1 MKNIKSYQD
10 YKENIIQEGFRD
22 AGYGFKKYEP
32 PSTMQTLKR
41 KTKSL
46 FGIENSEDRRK
57 LEAIYSEIE
66 NPPYSNYLRSVRDIS
81 NEFPSLVCQL
91 GPRDLSIDC
100 DPKDPFIRWGNK
112 QLDLVELEHE
122 CEKLYRSIKRHVTKD
137 SASVMEART
146 TPKSSYS
153 VVPVYNEVKFMRDVK
168 SSPEQNIK
176 YSEVI
181 PTLEKLLQL
190 QDAGEIKKITV
201 VAEVP
206 TQGKGTPQYIQD
218 IIQKERE
225 RVAMAYKHKT
235 GKEIDPNSPDFDFDV
250 DRFGNQRSIFFD
262 SEFIVK
268 RIEKIGTMEY
278 VIGTPASLEKKGF
291 EAPIAP
297 TKVEEIFYTPSNS

>member
-22 AGYGFKKYEP
+22 AGYGFKKYQP

-46 FGIENSEDRRK
+46 FGIENAEDRRK
-57 LEAIYSEIE
+57 LESIYSEIE
-66 NPPYSNYLRSVRDIS
+66 NPPYSNYLQSVRDLS
-81 NEFPSLVCQL
+81 NRFPSLVCQL
-91 GPRDLSIDC
+91 GPRSLSIDC
-100 DPKDPFIRWGNK
+100 DPKDPSIRWGNK
-112 QLDLVELEHE
+112 QLDLADLEHE
-122 CEKLYRSIKRHVTKD
+122 CERLYYFIKKFSTENP
-137 SASVMEART
+137 ASVMEART

-153 VVPVYNEVKFMRDVK
+153 VIPVYNEVKFTRDVK

-181 PTLEKLLQL
+181 STLEKLLQL

-225 RVAMAYKHKT
+225 RVAMAYKLRT
-235 GKEIDPNSPDFDFDV
+235 GKEINPNSPDFDFDI
-250 DRFGNQRSIFFD
+250 DRFGNQRTIFFD

-268 RIEKIGTMEY
+268 RIEKIGTKEY

-297 TKVEEIFYTPSNS
+297 IKVEEIFYTPSNS